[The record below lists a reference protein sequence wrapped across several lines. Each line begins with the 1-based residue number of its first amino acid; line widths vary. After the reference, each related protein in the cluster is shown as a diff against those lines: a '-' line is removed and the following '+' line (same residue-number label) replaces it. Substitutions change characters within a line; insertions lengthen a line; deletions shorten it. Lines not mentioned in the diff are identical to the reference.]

1 MNSLTG
7 FLFAEP
13 SLVEGIARII
23 DMGGTLQEYN
33 SSLSP
38 GQADALALASDW
50 CVVGADLKQAMATY
64 ESEYSKMSQ
73 ELIEEAQKALIME
86 QYHLDGE

>member
-23 DMGGTLQEYN
+23 DIGGTLQEYN

-38 GQADALALASDW
+38 NQADALALASDW
-50 CVVGADLKQAMATY
+50 CVIGADMKQAMQSY
-64 ESEYSKMSQ
+64 EAEYSKISQ
-73 ELIEEAQKALIME
+73 ELIQEAQKALIME
-86 QYHLDGE
+86 QYYLDGE